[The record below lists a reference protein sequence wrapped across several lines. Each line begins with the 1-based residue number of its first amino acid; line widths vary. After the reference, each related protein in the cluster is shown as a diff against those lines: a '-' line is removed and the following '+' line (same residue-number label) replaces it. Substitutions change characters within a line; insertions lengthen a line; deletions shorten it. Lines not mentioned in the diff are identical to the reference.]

1 MGGSSHGRS
10 AENPEKLSELGTEER
25 EGITASLGV
34 PALGYEKP
42 DDEEG
47 FQEFLDKSRL
57 LLSSGSPA
65 PQMGKEEDF
74 RRFLDAA
81 RAELRRKQGR

>member
-1 MGGSSHGRS
+1 MAGPSHGESEQTPTKGPEEEVLPLTSSGARS
-10 AENPEKLSELGTEER
+10 EHEEKAAQT
-25 EGITASLGV
+25 
-34 PALGYEKP
+34 
-42 DDEEG
+42 DG

-65 PQMGKEEDF
+65 PQMGKDEDF